1 MTVIDIIP
9 DIHGRAQ
16 KLQRAL
22 KNLGW
27 ERRKLT
33 WSHPD
38 PNREIIFLGD
48 FIDRGPENKAV
59 IQVARELIDTGRAEA
74 IMGNHELNALHF
86 HCVDP
91 NTGRPLR
98 ARTQKNID
106 QHKTFLAEFPIGAD
120 ETKEVLN
127 WMRELPLF
135 IEKDQCRAI
144 HAAWIQPAVDN
155 LREFT
160 PNGVLSDD
168 LLIRAAYDGDIVHD
182 LVESIAKGPEAKLD
196 DGFYFADK
204 GGVQR
209 DAVRLKWWNSE
220 AKTWRDAAVSVPD
233 ICQIPDSP
241 LPSSLATNFYPTSDK
256 PVFFGHY
263 QLTGKVA
270 LQGINVACLDYS
282 NSTSQNFV
290 TYTLDS
296 GEMCL
301 HRSKLLTH

>member
-1 MTVIDIIP
+1 MIVIDIIP

-16 KLQRAL
+16 KLLRAL

-33 WSHPD
+33 WWHPD

-59 IQVARELIDTGRAEA
+59 IQVVRELIDTGRAEA

-106 QHKTFLAEFPIGAD
+106 QHKTLLAEFPINAD

-127 WMRELPLF
+127 WMKELPLF

-144 HAAWIQPAVDN
+144 HAAWIQPVVDN

-160 PNGVLSDD
+160 PNGVLSED
-168 LLIRAAYDGDIVHD
+168 LLLRAAHDGDIVQH
-182 LVESIAKGPEAKLD
+182 LVETIAKGPEAKLD
-196 DGFYFADK
+196 NGVYFADK

-209 DAVRLKWWNSE
+209 DSVRLKWWNSE

-233 ICQIPDSP
+233 ICQIPGSP
-241 LPSSLATNFYPTSDK
+241 LPSSLATNFYPISDR

-263 QLTGKVA
+263 QLTGNVA

-282 NSTSQNFV
+282 DRATQDLV
-290 TYTLDS
+290 TYTLAS

-301 HRSKLLTH
+301 DPSSLIAH